1 MCVDSFWASALTWL
15 AGDGAATIIAAVLGA
30 SVVVAGYVV
39 QQRATRHERRAAI
52 YSDAIRAVEDYL
64 EAPFL
69 VLRREETKPA
79 LRELTTHIS
88 DIQSRISYYG
98 ALLRVYAPPNVA
110 GEYATFIAAARREAG
125 TAMTA
130 AWNTDPIRRGAD
142 VPLGNRF
149 GRNDSDAALTRLIS
163 KMR

>member
-1 MCVDSFWASALTWL
+1 M
-15 AGDGAATIIAAVLGA
+15 IIAAVLGA
-30 SVVVAGYVV
+30 GVVVAGYVV
-39 QQRATRHERRAAI
+39 QQRAVRRERRAAI
-52 YSDAIRAVEDYL
+52 YSKAIRAVEDYL

-88 DIQSRISYYG
+88 DIQSRIAYYS
-98 ALLRVYAPPNVA
+98 ALLRVNAPPNIA
-110 GEYATFIAAARREAG
+110 GEYIAFIAAARREAG

-149 GRNDSDAALTRLIS
+149 ERGDSDAALTRLIS